1 MFMEINILNID
12 IQIQEK
18 FSNEKNN
25 IEIYKKRLN
34 NIYEYIEKT
43 KEKPRIQQ
51 TLLKLSNELEK
62 EIEDLE
68 NNKYLNFYLT
78 ETSELLSEYKE
89 ILKIPITLSFIG
101 KPNKDDKDKKRIIT
115 EYIKIACKY
124 IDLDININNV
134 NKKEKIICDNCSNT
148 KEFDIIDN
156 NIYICK
162 LCNSQ
167 QIIFKQISSYKDID
181 RVNITAKYTYAR
193 NIHFRDCINQYQGK
207 QNCTIEDKVYKQLED
222 EFRKHYLLVDS
233 QIKEVKFKNITKE
246 HIMMFLKTLK
256 YTKHYENVNL
266 IHYNLTGV
274 KPDDIGYLEDQL
286 MFDFDILT
294 ELYDKKFKH
303 LTRKNFINTQYVL
316 YQLLMRHKHPCKKEN
331 FTILK
336 TFERE
341 VFHDEIVRE
350 LFEELDWNFTPTT

>member
-1 MFMEINILNID
+1 MEINILNID

-18 FSNEKNN
+18 FNNDKNN
-25 IEIYKKRLN
+25 IEIYKKRLK
-34 NIYEYIEKT
+34 NIYEYIENT
-43 KEKPRIQQ
+43 KDKPRIQK
-51 TLLKLSNELEK
+51 TLQKISEELRD
-62 EIEDLE
+62 EIDDLD

-89 ILKIPITLSFIG
+89 ILKIPITLSFMG
-101 KPNKDDKDKKRIIT
+101 KANKDDKEKKRIIT

-124 IDLDININNV
+124 IDLDININNMTM
-134 NKKEKIICDNCSNT
+134 KKEKILCDNCTNS

-162 LCNSQ
+162 TCNSQ

-181 RVNITAKYTYAR
+181 RVNIIAKYTYAR

-207 QNCTIEDKVYKQLED
+207 QNCTIDDKVYKQLED
-222 EFRKHYLLVDS
+222 EFDKHYLLVNS
-233 QIKEVKFKNITKE
+233 QIKEIKFKNITKE

-266 IHYNLTGV
+266 IHYNLTGI

-294 ELYDKKFKH
+294 ELYDKKYKH

-341 VFHDEIVRE
+341 IFHDEIVKD